1 MYIYTW
7 IHTGNI
13 LFECYQCS
21 SNKILGVKL
30 PSGVNGR
37 EVHRSETTPALG
49 QNLKMKNC
57 YFDKL
62 TSYGSV
68 KRESIQMNFS
78 IQSFKVKK
86 FVCKKFW

>member
-21 SNKILGVKL
+21 SNKILSVKL
-30 PSGVNGR
+30 PSGVNGL

-49 QNLKMKNC
+49 LNLKMKNW
-57 YFDKL
+57 YFDK
-62 TSYGSV
+62 SYFLW
-68 KRESIQMNFS
+68 KRQERKHSDELFNP
-78 IQSFKVKK
+78 KL
-86 FVCKKFW
+86 